1 MIKTIKHKGLRK
13 LWEKD
18 DASALPAQQ
27 AGKIR
32 RILETLDTM
41 RTLDVLKSIP
51 GYRLHSLTG
60 NLREYYSVT
69 VTGNYRITFKYE
81 GENVYVVD
89 YQDYH

>member
-1 MIKTIKHKGLRK
+1 MIKTTKHKGLRK

-27 AGKIR
+27 ADKIR

-41 RTLDVLKSIP
+41 RTLDILKAIP
-51 GYRLHSLTG
+51 GYRFHPLSG
-60 NLREYYSVT
+60 NLKGHYSVT
-69 VTGNYRITFKYE
+69 VTGNYRITFMYE
-81 GENVYVVD
+81 DQDVYVVD